1 MVWSVYIT
9 HTLLSEKKKRTNK
22 RSKTT
27 SGFFWLGHLEETFS
41 AAAGMEFRL
50 FFIFQRHSSIGG
62 CIDKKSIKTA
72 RFQADNH
79 VIWCCVVR
87 SYTIFLKAVIF
98 FGKPSYTHPALYG
111 FIMPLA
117 VNGIFGICSHCKRFG
132 LETFKKEDDTIA
144 SLNQND
150 FTKETWGAQFAVVIL
165 WKNVLVVFYKR
176 RKNPLS
182 SSETSICCSRR
193 ENSQSIPQH
202 DYRVWEGQFFGGVS
216 GCFRSSVRK

>member
-1 MVWSVYIT
+1 MQGILKAWYGLFIS
-9 HTLLSEKKKRTNK
+9 HTPYYPKKKKRTNK

-98 FGKPSYTHPALYG
+98 LANQVTHIQRCTVSLCHLLWTE
-111 FIMPLA
+111 FLA
-117 VNGIFGICSHCKRFG
+117 FVHIAKG
-132 LETFKKEDDTIA
+132 L
-144 SLNQND
+144 
-150 FTKETWGAQFAVVIL
+150 V
-165 WKNVLVVFYKR
+165 WKLSR
-176 RKNPLS
+176 RKMILLLLLIKMIS
-182 SSETSICCSRR
+182 QKKLE
-193 ENSQSIPQH
+193 ENNAL
-202 DYRVWEGQFFGGVS
+202 
-216 GCFRSSVRK
+216 

>member
-1 MVWSVYIT
+1 MVYGLFIS
-9 HTLLSEKKKRTNK
+9 HTPYYPKKKKRTSK

-87 SYTIFLKAVIF
+87 SPI
-98 FGKPSYTHPALYG
+98 
-111 FIMPLA
+111 
-117 VNGIFGICSHCKRFG
+117 
-132 LETFKKEDDTIA
+132 
-144 SLNQND
+144 
-150 FTKETWGAQFAVVIL
+150 
-165 WKNVLVVFYKR
+165 
-176 RKNPLS
+176 
-182 SSETSICCSRR
+182 
-193 ENSQSIPQH
+193 
-202 DYRVWEGQFFGGVS
+202 QFFWRLL
-216 GCFRSSVRK
+216 FFWQTKLHTSSAVRFHYATCCERNFWHLFTLQKVWFWNFQEGRWYYCYS